1 MTTQDANP
9 VCRMHFNVTGMSCAA
24 CQARVEKV
32 VSGLDGVENV
42 AVNLLKNT
50 MEVTPKDASQANEL
64 TQAIEAAVSEAG
76 YGAQRTDPGAKNA
89 SAVPSRA
96 ETVAAEAAEVKTRLI
111 YSIMFLVLLM
121 YVSMG
126 SMMGLPMPDWLGSHE
141 SGLLRGVLQL
151 VLSLPPLFL
160 NRVFFVRG
168 FRALCHRAPSM
179 DSLIAVGAGAAF
191 IYGVWVLAEA
201 SYWAGA
207 GQIDHAL
214 HLAHGLYFEGAAMI
228 VTLITVGKWLE
239 ARAKG
244 RTTDAIEKLAALAP
258 KTAVV
263 LRDGKEVTVAREAVA
278 AGDLVVL
285 KTGASIRARAF
296 PLKRSPAMRS
306 PAPPWFRAADLS

>member
-126 SMMGLPMPDWLGSHE
+126 SMMGLPMPDWLGTMNPGS
-141 SGLLRGVLQL
+141 
-151 VLSLPPLFL
+151 
-160 NRVFFVRG
+160 
-168 FRALCHRAPSM
+168 C
-179 DSLIAVGAGAAF
+179 AAF
-191 IYGVWVLAEA
+191 CSSSSRCRPSFSTA
-201 SYWAGA
+201 SSSC
-207 GQIDHAL
+207 
-214 HLAHGLYFEGAAMI
+214 AAS
-228 VTLITVGKWLE
+228 VRSATVPRQW
-239 ARAKG
+239 
-244 RTTDAIEKLAALAP
+244 T
-258 KTAVV
+258 
-263 LRDGKEVTVAREAVA
+263 
-278 AGDLVVL
+278 
-285 KTGASIRARAF
+285 
-296 PLKRSPAMRS
+296 RS
-306 PAPPWFRAADLS
+306 LQ

>member
-96 ETVAAEAAEVKTRLI
+96 ETAAAEAAEVKTRLI
-111 YSIMFLVLLM
+111 YSIVFLVLLM

-141 SGLLRGVLQL
+141 SGPSYTASGCLLKRPIG
-151 VLSLPPLFL
+151 PEP
-160 NRVFFVRG
+160 VRSIMR
-168 FRALCHRAPSM
+168 FIL
-179 DSLIAVGAGAAF
+179 LTAF
-191 IYGVWVLAEA
+191 I
-201 SYWAGA
+201 
-207 GQIDHAL
+207 
-214 HLAHGLYFEGAAMI
+214 
-228 VTLITVGKWLE
+228 
-239 ARAKG
+239 
-244 RTTDAIEKLAALAP
+244 
-258 KTAVV
+258 
-263 LRDGKEVTVAREAVA
+263 
-278 AGDLVVL
+278 L
-285 KTGASIRARAF
+285 KAQ
-296 PLKRSPAMRS
+296 P
-306 PAPPWFRAADLS
+306 

>member
-1 MTTQDANP
+1 
-9 VCRMHFNVTGMSCAA
+9 
-24 CQARVEKV
+24 
-32 VSGLDGVENV
+32 
-42 AVNLLKNT
+42 
-50 MEVTPKDASQANEL
+50 MEVTPKDASQDNEL

-96 ETVAAEAAEVKTRLI
+96 ETAAAEAAEVKTRLI
-111 YSIMFLVLLM
+111 YSIVFLVLLM

-228 VTLITVGKWLE
+228 VTLITVGKWFE

-244 RTTDAIEKLAALAP
+244 P
-258 KTAVV
+258 H
-263 LRDGKEVTVAREAVA
+263 DGC
-278 AGDLVVL
+278 D
-285 KTGASIRARAF
+285 
-296 PLKRSPAMRS
+296 
-306 PAPPWFRAADLS
+306 